1 MLFITYLAWEEGG
14 TVWLLFVKLIS
25 ALLKTG
31 SKTFYHHLVLVLL
44 ILENIFGREGHIK
57 GVLVQIKSILGFLGE
72 YKRIS
77 STNNQT

>member
-31 SKTFYHHLVLVLL
+31 SKTSYHHLVLVLS

-57 GVLVQIKSILGFLGE
+57 GVLVQIKSILGFLEE

>member
-1 MLFITYLAWEEGG
+1 MHCLGKAGSLGEEGG

-31 SKTFYHHLVLVLL
+31 SKTSYHHLVLVSS
-44 ILENIFGREGHIK
+44 ILENGREGHIK
-57 GVLVQIKSILGFLGE
+57 GVLVQIKSILGFLEE

-77 STNNQT
+77 FTNNQT

>member
-14 TVWLLFVKLIS
+14 TVWLLFVELIS

-31 SKTFYHHLVLVLL
+31 SKNFYQNLVLVLS
-44 ILENIFGREGHIK
+44 ILEFFFGIEGHIK
-57 GVLVQIKSILGFLGE
+57 GVLVQIKSILGFIEE